1 MEPNRIPAKLVVRRS
16 PRAHLASTLLLAL
29 PTIAAESTHVC
40 FKKISQR
47 RRSSPLMFMTR
58 ADLPIAEHRLKKRTQ
73 NSLELFLDRKLI
85 ALPKSPHPVSSLWS
99 VSVDSVALVAI
110 FAPDNFSILQKSKL
124 RLIQLTILT
133 KTLVTRCFPAL
144 VITGIK
150 PPVFFDWH
158 TFNCQC

>member
-1 MEPNRIPAKLVVRRS
+1 MSANKKEIEKEEECFGRLTK
-16 PRAHLASTLLLAL
+16 H
-29 PTIAAESTHVC
+29 HV
-40 FKKISQR
+40 
-47 RRSSPLMFMTR
+47 P
-58 ADLPIAEHRLKKRTQ
+58 Q